1 MLIKKRVAKKA
12 RVVRPPRLVL
22 TAPKIGGKGFKLLAD
37 KLSEKVGYRVLR
49 VLSHR
54 VRNRPVATFCS
65 GVDKIQQLTKYR
77 DSSVASPAF
86 VLSAAGVDG
95 LTTKRVVARR
105 LINASEGRGITVF
118 ERGTTP
124 PPAPLYV
131 EYIVKKK
138 EFRVHVWNNEVIDV
152 AEKRKRSGY
161 TEERDAFVRNTANG
175 YVFCRTNVI
184 EPTDLRPLALSAV
197 SALGRSYGAV
207 DVIYNEKQN
216 KCFVLETNSRPG
228 MEGTTVEK
236 YSDAILRGLPDAIL
250 KGVRS

>member
-1 MLIKKRVAKKA
+1 MLIKKRVVKKA

-49 VLSHR
+49 VLPHR
-54 VRNRPVATFCS
+54 TRNRPTVSFSS
-65 GVDKIQQLTKYR
+65 GLDKVVQLTRYKAA
-77 DSSVASPAF
+77 SVASPDF
-86 VLSAAGVDG
+86 VLSSDAVER
-95 LTTKRVVARR
+95 LSSKRVVARR

-118 ERGTTP
+118 ERGTPP

-138 EFRVHVWNNEVIDV
+138 EFRVHVWNNAVIDV
-152 AEKRKRSGY
+152 AEKRKRREH

-175 YVFCRTNVI
+175 YVFCRTGVV

-207 DVIYNEKQN
+207 DVIWNEKQN

-236 YSDAILRGLPDAIL
+236 YADAIL

>member
-1 MLIKKRVAKKA
+1 M
-12 RVVRPPRLVL
+12 
-22 TAPKIGGKGFKLLAD
+22 
-37 KLSEKVGYRVLR
+37 
-49 VLSHR
+49 
-54 VRNRPVATFCS
+54 
-65 GVDKIQQLTKYR
+65 
-77 DSSVASPAF
+77 
-86 VLSAAGVDG
+86 
-95 LTTKRVVARR
+95 
-105 LINASEGRGITVF
+105 F

>member
-1 MLIKKRVAKKA
+1 MQVLIKKRVVKRTK
-12 RVVRPPRLVL
+12 VVRSPRLVL

-49 VLSHR
+49 VLPHR
-54 VRNRPVATFCS
+54 VRNRPSVAFAS
-65 GVDKIQQLTKYR
+65 GLDKIAQLTRYKQEQ
-77 DSSVASPAF
+77 VASPDF
-86 VLSAAGVDG
+86 VLRSGDVDS

-152 AEKRKRSGY
+152 AEKRKRREHG
-161 TEERDAFVRNTANG
+161 EERDAFVRNTANG
-175 YVFCRTNVI
+175 YVFCRTAVL
-184 EPTDLRPLALSAV
+184 EPDDLRSLALNAV
-197 SALGRSYGAV
+197 SALGRTYGAV
-207 DVIYNEKQN
+207 DIIWNEKQN
-216 KCFVLETNSRPG
+216 KCFVLEVNSRPG

-236 YSDAILRGLPDAIL
+236 YADAIL